1 MTDENGKRAVAEEAA
16 ALEDAPELDA
26 EVLDAEVLDAEV
38 LDADVLDEGTE
49 VPADPA
55 DGGSGDAESAAADVD
70 ADISELLESTTRERD
85 EYLDLAQRTRADFD
99 NFRKRAANEAATARV
114 RGKTELATD
123 LIVVID
129 NLERALTAAEVDP
142 SAALAGEVSVDGP
155 LEQGALLT
163 YRELSAALAR
173 AGVESFSPT
182 GEPFDPAWHEALQTQ
197 SVDGQDAGIVVE
209 VVQKGYRL
217 SDQLI
222 RAARVVVSE

>member
-16 ALEDAPELDA
+16 AHEDAPELDA
-26 EVLDAEVLDAEV
+26 EVFDAEVLDAEV

-142 SAALAGEVSVDGP
+142 SAALAGEVSVDVTSGSTV
-155 LEQGALLT
+155 AT
-163 YRELSAALAR
+163 SA
-173 AGVESFSPT
+173 EST
-182 GEPFDPAWHEALQTQ
+182 VYVNGEPAAAQMSKRKRGWIIF
-197 SVDGQDAGIVVE
+197 GIVAGAVATAIIIYA
-209 VVQKGYRL
+209 VTRDDDDVTSPR
-217 SDQLI
+217 
-222 RAARVVVSE
+222 R